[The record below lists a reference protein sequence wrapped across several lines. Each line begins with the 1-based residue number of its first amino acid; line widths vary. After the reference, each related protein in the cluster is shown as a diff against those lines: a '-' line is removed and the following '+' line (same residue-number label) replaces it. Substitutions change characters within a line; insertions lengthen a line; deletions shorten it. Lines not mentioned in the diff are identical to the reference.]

1 MSSGDWRARRDATRR
16 RRAWEEGAVVKS
28 QMAYRQVRQTYD
40 GVLAIPLAVYVIR
53 VRGNAW
59 FRLTCDED

>member
-1 MSSGDWRARRDATRR
+1 MSSDDWRVRRDAKRR
-16 RRAWEEGAVVKS
+16 RRIWEEGVMVK
-28 QMAYRQVRQTYD
+28 ARLGYNQVRQTYD

-53 VRGNAW
+53 VRGNTW